1 VNLAGNSGAVKV
13 DATSTTTVELGSS
26 FFFAQSVTSGIKANV
41 AVNGG
46 HLEIEDAGN
55 TATAEHVTVT
65 ESTVSGLFGNSGAV
79 LSYQQLSSLLIFTGR
94 LANTYTV
101 APSHPGASF
110 STGITIDDFASGAGL
125 SVTVNVD
132 ADSGLNLTLINVNHA
147 TGHLTIA
154 PATSVGV
161 GARFN
166 PQAPAAPN
174 GTETVSF
181 FLRPRGRSVGL
192 SSVAS
197 WTGFDSV
204 GLES

>member
-1 VNLAGNSGAVKV
+1 
-13 DATSTTTVELGSS
+13 
-26 FFFAQSVTSGIKANV
+26 
-41 AVNGG
+41 
-46 HLEIEDAGN
+46 
-55 TATAEHVTVT
+55 VT
-65 ESTVSGLFGNSGAV
+65 ESTVSGSGLFGNSGVV

-94 LANTYTV
+94 LANTYLV

-110 STGITIDDFASGAGL
+110 GTGIVIDDFASGAGL

-132 ADSGLNLTLINVNHA
+132 AFSGLNLDLINLNHA

-154 PATSVGV
+154 AATSVGV

-166 PQAPAAPN
+166 PQAPATPK

-192 SSVAS
+192 RSVVS
-197 WTGFDSV
+197 WTGFDGVALS
-204 GLES
+204 